1 MITSKQKLHFHST
14 IISYRFV
21 VFVIVIVYDNG
32 NILISTGY
40 VFLRTVS
47 KYCNFPLVS
56 SSVKKNYDLIRL
68 MLYKIHLIKSSCYE
82 IL

>member
-1 MITSKQKLHFHST
+1 MITSKQKLHFLST

-21 VFVIVIVYDNG
+21 VSVIVIVYDNG

>member
-1 MITSKQKLHFHST
+1 MITSKQKLNFLST

-21 VFVIVIVYDNG
+21 VSVIVIVYDNG

>member
-1 MITSKQKLHFHST
+1 MITSKQKLHFLST

>member
-1 MITSKQKLHFHST
+1 MITSKQKLDFLST

-21 VFVIVIVYDNG
+21 VSVIVIVYDNG

-47 KYCNFPLVS
+47 K
-56 SSVKKNYDLIRL
+56 
-68 MLYKIHLIKSSCYE
+68 
-82 IL
+82 

>member
-1 MITSKQKLHFHST
+1 MITSKQKLHFLST

-21 VFVIVIVYDNG
+21 VSVIVIVYDNG

-56 SSVKKNYDLIRL
+56 SSVKKKYDLIRL

>member
-21 VFVIVIVYDNG
+21 VPVIVIVYDNG

>member
-21 VFVIVIVYDNG
+21 VSVIVIVYDNG

-56 SSVKKNYDLIRL
+56 SSVIKNYDLIRL

>member
-1 MITSKQKLHFHST
+1 MITSKQKLHFLST

-21 VFVIVIVYDNG
+21 VSVIVIVYDNG
-32 NILISTGY
+32 YILISTGY